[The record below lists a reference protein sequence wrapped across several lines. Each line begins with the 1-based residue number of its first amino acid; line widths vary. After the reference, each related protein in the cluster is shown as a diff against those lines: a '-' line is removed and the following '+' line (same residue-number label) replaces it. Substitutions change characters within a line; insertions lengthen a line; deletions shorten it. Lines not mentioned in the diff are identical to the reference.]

1 MEGRQGSV
9 SAARGPCIARDEIS
23 HAPKRAGVSVGM
35 RHPPDVRPGNGTNY
49 HHCDTN
55 GGDPLNRG
63 LKTHET
69 NLAEKVAMLVCSSSI
84 DQGDKR
90 PSPSLGHYL
99 ARAR

>member
-1 MEGRQGSV
+1 
-9 SAARGPCIARDEIS
+9 
-23 HAPKRAGVSVGM
+23 M

-49 HHCDTN
+49 QHCDTN

-63 LKTHET
+63 LNAHET

-90 PSPSLGHYL
+90 PRPPLGHIL
-99 ARAR
+99 RVRGDGDVDRDQRKSTKRATKAVDVAGANRVGHIHQ